1 MKNKCALILLILL
14 SLGIIAATVA
24 CSPAVEIA
32 SIAISEKSGDFKT
45 EYLVGE
51 ELNIDGIALTV
62 TRTDGEVYDVYAT
75 DIRQDLRILNFST
88 EKPTDRLSVV
98 LEYKGV
104 STSYD
109 IVVKT
114 VEAGTVR
121 YTVSFD
127 SMGGS
132 EVKSQS
138 VIEYGRAAEPETP
151 VREGYRFI
159 GWYTEN
165 TFNNQFNFATAQITA
180 DTVLYARWARLYTIS
195 FYSDDLTTLI
205 TTREVEAG
213 GTLSDIP
220 TVPARDGYDAS
231 WSRTVFT
238 NINQDVTVY
247 AQYVRQ
253 TFTVTFSYR
262 DEDGRTLRE
271 VGRIE
276 NVPYGTDL
284 IATQS
289 DRIDAFTAAVPEIVG
304 NRRFTGSWDS
314 TSASALRYVT
324 ADIYAEAAFNTI
336 SYTVVYYWNYP
347 DGTGETGAVYGD
359 SVQVTYNTP
368 IRTAPADPSLDGY
381 RFDGWFRQSGARD
394 KWDFTNDLVTADTAL
409 YAGWTKLYKVS
420 RYVPSSIIIP
430 EEGADKVIHNGTE
443 YWLYSVVSVPKG
455 GSDTPGNVPYVEG
468 YGGVWYDVSGTP
480 ATQASLTD
488 VNSDI
493 SLYAGY
499 EKNVY
504 TVSFYAFDRTTVVAT
519 QSVAYMEY
527 ASVPSVVPSRT
538 GYSFAGWDYDFD
550 TAITSNTNVYPTYTA
565 NVYIVNF
572 YETDSD
578 SSFTEQTVTYGTNPI
593 LYEPSAGTDYRF
605 DGWYTERG
613 GAAEWSGETLLTAE
627 TLVEKGV
634 LNSIDEFD
642 AYQPSATV
650 LHLYA
655 NWIRQYSVIFLDD
668 AGSNIET
675 LRVDAG
681 SILTEDA
688 APAIEE
694 RAGYTGAW
702 YIANEDNT
710 ATDQTYS
717 FGVQMTGTLRL
728 RIVYTINVYNVSFR
742 VDFVNNSGITSQSV
756 FIADPSDPDSD
767 YIVKVEY
774 NSTISLTSP
783 GFELPGRDS
792 VAGLIIS
799 YGGYSSGEVSLAG
812 FAWTDTG
819 IVNAPITAD
828 TVAVA
833 TCRLNRFTVTWY
845 ADEQATEPLYSTE
858 ADFHDSVRLPQDVA
872 SPERQGY
879 TFTGFRA
886 IPEGASATDVVSDMS
901 FVPVFTINS
910 YTLKFIGEGNVE
922 YPQYDYEGNS
932 LSLPVNY
939 DYGTVIGFT
948 SGIAGYRE
956 SVSAVTEEGV
966 DFLGWRKDAQGT
978 RIYYDP
984 ATGEWYKAG
993 GVGEDVY
1000 TASYLVVGE
1009 GADYLVTCDA
1019 GEIANL
1025 IRTNTWSNIAE
1036 RLYFVENG
1044 WYTVNSSGQYVLVGE
1059 GSGALKPAGVFYV
1072 LSGDTTFYAVT
1083 EATRYTV
1090 SFVTNIDGYV
1100 IDPVTVVHNS
1110 AVAAPSAAWENMVF
1124 LDWYVDPAF
1133 VTRYDFSTPVTS
1145 DLVLYA
1151 AWEAV
1156 AEGTEGV
1163 EYALNENRTEAYVA
1177 GYTGTATEV
1186 TVANYYMGVPVT
1198 QIGTEAFADTAIVSV
1213 TLPDTIISFGPG
1225 AFENTALTEITIP
1238 QRVGTI
1244 PDNCFRDCEMLETV
1258 RFREGAELSVIGSY
1272 AFSGC
1277 LSLKLNNLYVV
1288 DAAGSVTA
1296 TDDVSFPSSL
1306 TEIREGAFMGALSL
1320 RRVFLPA
1327 SLQRLG
1333 DRAFFEASE
1342 LMYAVFDRSEPA
1354 VLGTEVFYNSGLSY
1368 LNLRIYVP
1376 EVSRYVAGGTNW
1388 TALSDKL
1395 VSKYSMAIA
1404 PDGGIWSYAIDSS
1417 MSDSVIL
1424 LQYLGDE
1431 RTGSVFDVTVPNT
1444 VTVMTQSGT
1453 PASEAGKTYT
1463 VVGLGSNVFSSI
1475 IDSVEFGSTL
1485 SIEADTFYSASILEN
1500 LTIVRDL
1507 YSGYT
1512 VSGAALTQ
1520 AYVTSDSLY
1529 KLTLVN
1535 PNVTASGI
1543 FGGQL
1548 PSKITEVEVYGTSS
1562 FGLPDYMFADQTFI
1576 TRVHVGEYVE
1586 SVGTEA
1592 FAGMTALRELYFD
1605 SPTYLIAIETSAF
1618 SGDISLSEVQT
1629 YDGSAFADGIPG
1641 AVQTIGNG
1649 AFDGVPWVD
1658 AYVDSDGFTMLGAGI
1673 LYSYTGTASVVWVPE
1688 NAIAV
1693 SPNAFEYNSSVRQVV
1708 LPEGVKTIGEYA
1720 FANAVNL
1727 ESVYLT
1733 GSGAVI
1739 GEYAFMNSSK
1749 FAVLVVAGSATVPEN
1764 ALTGTLNDSG
1774 EFSLYAESSVSGV
1787 KSPIAVSNVGYD
1799 EASGWVYAYYSNAI
1813 ALLKYMSVPEESG
1826 AVITPATVSGTAVSR
1841 IGDYAFTR
1849 STAAIEVDTALVPIG
1864 NNPFGGL
1871 TSATE
1876 ITLNVNSRGNEDPQA
1891 SLRSGTGADNLIY
1904 RLVSATAGDVSLT
1917 INTPVGVAAVFGLN
1931 SGADLPQNLKSIYI
1945 DISDA
1950 VSIPDSFLENA
1961 GSVSGI
1967 FVRSG
1972 QDVYALETVEAE
1984 NALEGVSIGSAAF
1997 RGTGWMNAQD
2007 SEFVFIGGTL
2017 IEVRS
2022 AESVVRINARA
2033 TSINGYAFSDSVAE
2047 TVYIPASVVQISS
2060 DAFNGAEKLI
2070 RLLFNDREGAEPEL
2084 TGGNVLGGVDN
2095 ITIFY
2100 SGTGNYASWG
2110 TGVGNVVA
2118 LSTVYDYET
2127 EVSLTGDVRT
2137 VAHYLISTSGVLY
2150 MYRLYTE
2157 SADGTYIGEVTDVD
2171 IPAEVEVSAGGNI
2184 QTAVV
2189 KSLSG
2194 AVLTGSVT
2202 SVGLR
2207 YGITAEAS
2215 ALSNLSE
2222 LSVLRVLDVT
2232 PDARKLSAAT
2242 LRSVIDVHSVHV
2254 IEYNGAVTMNELLDG
2269 NLGAM
2274 SVVTSVVIEEGTV
2287 ETVDELLLGWDHIS
2301 SVSFPASIRKV
2312 GVNSLE
2318 NTVWYRSYSS
2328 TRYGNSNIMLGG
2340 VLYYKYDPSG
2350 TGGSTDVVIPA
2361 DAIVVNTAAF
2371 ANATIDN
2378 GDYKYSSM
2386 GLSVTQIRFEAGSR
2400 AESILDYAFAYCQ
2413 YLSSV
2418 SLPESVTYV
2427 SETAFEGTQITATD
2441 GALILNSSVGG
2452 KILIRYTGEASS
2464 YVVPFDVRTIAAG
2477 AFEGNTFLTQ
2487 VEVEDGSLLNSIGE
2501 NAFKDCLNLTTV
2513 GSRLRTLS
2521 NLTEIGAGAFDGT
2534 AWLDSAAQD
2543 VTFGN
2548 ETAGYIFYK
2557 KVTPPLDG
2565 TWSLPDN
2572 VKSIVEGALEG
2583 MTGAGKITGIELPKA
2598 PLVSPAELSDMLSD
2612 PLITSLT
2619 VYGDTPISDMTGRV
2633 LDNVTSVQIFALKEA
2648 DSIADGFIKGWSNV
2662 SAVTIPS
2669 TVKRIGAGAFDGTA
2683 WLEARISQATT
2694 GYVLASD
2701 PGILIKYVGS
2711 SASVT
2716 LPGYFKGIAA
2726 DAFAGN
2732 GNITAVDLSG
2742 TGVTEIPGGA
2752 FKDCTSLTEVRL
2764 PAGIVSIGAGAFD
2777 NTAEGFA
2784 VTFTAT
2790 DPSSL
2795 TVASGVF
2802 DSVSEIRVPAEA
2814 TEKYRELLPENLDK
2828 IVGV

>member
-14 SLGIIAATVA
+14 LLGIAAVAVA

-51 ELNIDGIALTV
+51 ELNIEGIALTV

-75 DIRQDLRILNFST
+75 DVRQDLRILNFST
-88 EKPTDRLSVV
+88 EQPTDRLSVV

-104 STSYD
+104 STSFD
-109 IVVKT
+109 IVVRS

-132 EVKSQS
+132 EVDSQS
-138 VIEYGRAAEPETP
+138 VVEYGRAAEPETP

-195 FYSDDLTTLI
+195 FYSDDQTTLI

-238 NINQDVTVY
+238 NINQDVNVY

-314 TSASALRYVT
+314 ASASALRYVT

-347 DGTGETGAVYGD
+347 AGTGEEGAVYGD
-359 SVQVTYNTP
+359 AVSVTYNTP
-368 IRTAPADPSLDGY
+368 IRTAPADPYLDGY

-409 YAGWTKLYKVS
+409 YAGWTKLYTVS
-420 RYVPSSIIIP
+420 RYVPSSITAP
-430 EEGADKVIHNGTE
+430 EEGADKVVHNGTE
-443 YWLYSVVSVPKG
+443 YWLYSAVSVPAG

-468 YGGVWYDVSGTP
+468 YSGLWYDVSGAP
-480 ATQASLTD
+480 VTQASLTGI
-488 VNSDI
+488 NSDI
-493 SLYAGY
+493 ALYAGY

-504 TVSFYAFDRTTVVAT
+504 TVSFYAYDRTTVVAT

-527 ASVPSVVPSRT
+527 ASVPSVVPPRT

-550 TAITSNTNVYPTYTA
+550 TAVTANTNVYPTYTA
-565 NVYIVNF
+565 NVYVVNF

-578 SSFTEQTVTYGTNPI
+578 SSFTEQTVTYGTNLM
-593 LYEPSAGTDYRF
+593 LYEPAGRTDYRF

-613 GAAEWSGETLLTAE
+613 GAEAWNGEMLLTAE
-627 TLVEKGV
+627 TLVEAGV
-634 LNSIDEFD
+634 LDAVEDFD
-642 AYQPSATV
+642 YQPSATV

-681 SILTEDA
+681 SILTEDM
-688 APAIEE
+688 APAIDE

-702 YIANEDNT
+702 FVANEDNT

-728 RIVYTINVYNVSFR
+728 RIVYTINVYSVSFR
-742 VDFVNNSGITSQSV
+742 VDFVNNAGITSRSV
-756 FIADPSDPDSD
+756 FIPDPSDPDSD
-767 YIVKVEY
+767 YRVEVEY
-774 NSTISLTSP
+774 NSTLSIASP
-783 GFELPGRDS
+783 GFELPGLSS
-792 VAGLIIS
+792 VAGLIVQ
-799 YGGYSSGEVSLAG
+799 YGGYSSAEVSLAG
-812 FAWTDTG
+812 FAWTDSG

-833 TCRLNRFTVTWY
+833 TCKLNRFTVTWY
-845 ADEQATEPLYSTE
+845 SDEQATVPLYTTE

-872 SPERQGY
+872 SPEREGY

-886 IPEGASATDVVSDMS
+886 VPEGASGTDVVSDMS

-956 SVSAVTEEGV
+956 SVSVVTEEGV

-978 RIYYDP
+978 RVYYDP
-984 ATGEWYKAG
+984 ETGEWYKAG
-993 GVGEDVY
+993 GAGEDVY
-1000 TASYLVVGE
+1000 TASYLFVGE
-1009 GADYLVTCDA
+1009 GADYLVAAEA

-1025 IRTNTWSNIAE
+1025 IRTGTWSGIAE
-1036 RLYFVENG
+1036 RLYFVDNA

-1059 GSGALKPAGVFYV
+1059 GSGDLKPAGVFYV

-1083 EATRYTV
+1083 EATSYTV

-1110 AVAAPSAAWENMVF
+1110 TVDAPAAAWENMVF

-1133 VTRYDFSTPVTS
+1133 VTRYDFSTPVTA
-1145 DLVLYA
+1145 DTVLYA

-1156 AEGTEGV
+1156 AQGTEGV
-1163 EYALNENRTEAYVA
+1163 EYALNENRTEAYVS
-1177 GYTGTATEV
+1177 GYTGTATDV

-1213 TLPDTIISFGPG
+1213 TLPDTIVSFGPS

-1244 PDNCFRDCEMLETV
+1244 PDNCFRDCEALQTV
-1258 RFREGAELSVIGSY
+1258 RFRDGAELSVIGSY

-1277 LSLKLNNLYVV
+1277 VSLKLNDLFVV
-1288 DAAGSVTA
+1288 DASGNVTE
-1296 TDDVSFPSSL
+1296 TDDTSFPSSL
-1306 TEIREGAFMGALSL
+1306 TEIREGAFMGASSL

-1333 DRAFFEASE
+1333 DRAFYETSE

-1354 VLGTEVFYNSGLSY
+1354 VLGTEAFYSSGLSY
-1368 LNLRIYVP
+1368 LNFRIYVP

-1388 TALSDKL
+1388 TALGDKL

-1424 LQYLGDE
+1424 LQYLGDD
-1431 RTGSVFDVTVPNT
+1431 RTGSVFEVTVPAT
-1444 VTVMTQSGT
+1444 VTVISVSGT
-1453 PASEAGKTYT
+1453 PAGEAGKTYT

-1475 IDSVEFGSTL
+1475 IYSVEFGSTL
-1485 SIEADTFYSASILEN
+1485 SIKEDTFYSASILEN

-1512 VSGAALTQ
+1512 VSGSALTA

-1535 PNVTASGI
+1535 PNVTAAGI

-1548 PSKITEVEVYGTSS
+1548 PSKITEVSVYGTSTFS
-1562 FGLPDYMFADQTFI
+1562 LPDYMFADQTFI
-1576 TRVHVGEYVE
+1576 TKAYIGEYVE
-1586 SVGTEA
+1586 SLGVES
-1592 FAGMTALRELYFD
+1592 FAGTTALRELYFD
-1605 SPTYLIAIETSAF
+1605 SLTYLNSIETSAF
-1618 SGDISLSEVQT
+1618 SGAVSLSTVRT
-1629 YDGSAFADGIPG
+1629 YDGSAYTDGIPS
-1641 AVQTIGNG
+1641 AVQTVGNG

-1658 AYVDSDGFTMLGAGI
+1658 AYVDQDGFTMLGAGI

-1693 SPNAFEYNSSVRQVV
+1693 SPNAFEYNSSIKQVI

-1733 GSGAVI
+1733 GSGTTI

-1787 KSPIAVSNVGYD
+1787 KTYIAVSNVGFD

-1813 ALLKYMSVPEESG
+1813 ALLKYMAVPADGS
-1826 AVITPATVSGTAVSR
+1826 AVTTPSTVTGTTVSR

-1864 NNPFGGL
+1864 DNPFGGL

-1891 SLRSGTGADNLIY
+1891 SLRSGTGKDNLLY
-1904 RLVSATAGDVSLT
+1904 KLVSVTNGSVSLT
-1917 INTPVGVAAVFGLN
+1917 INTPVGVADVFGMN

-1945 DISDA
+1945 DISGADA
-1950 VSIPDSFLENA
+1950 IPDSFLENA
-1961 GSVSGI
+1961 VAVEGI

-1972 QDVYALETVEAE
+1972 ENVYALETVEAE
-1984 NALEGVSIGSAAF
+1984 TALDGVSIGSAAF
-1997 RGTGWMNAQD
+1997 RGTGWMLAQD

-2022 AESVVRINARA
+2022 SESVVRIDARA

-2047 TVYIPASVVQISS
+2047 TIYIPASVTQLSA
-2060 DAFNGAEKLI
+2060 DAFNGAEKLV
-2070 RLLFNDREGAEPEL
+2070 RLLFSDREGAEPEL
-2084 TGGNVLGGVDN
+2084 TGGSVLGGVSGL
-2095 ITIFY
+2095 TIFY
-2100 SGTGNYASWG
+2100 SGSGNYGSWG
-2110 TGVGNVVA
+2110 TGVGNVVP

-2127 EVSLTGDVRT
+2127 EISLSADIRT
-2137 VAHYLISTSGVLY
+2137 MAHYLISTSGVLY

-2157 SADGTYIGEVTDVD
+2157 SADGTYIGEVSEVD

-2189 KSLSG
+2189 KSLSS

-2207 YGITAEAS
+2207 YGITAEAN

-2222 LSVLRVLDVT
+2222 LSVLRVLDVA

-2242 LRSVIDVHSVHV
+2242 LRSIIDTHSVHV
-2254 IEYNGAVTMNELLDG
+2254 IEYNGAVTMNDLLDG

-2274 SVVTSVVIEEGTV
+2274 SVVTSVVIEDGTE
-2287 ETVDELLLGWDHIS
+2287 ETVDELLLGWDHIT
-2301 SVSFPASIRKV
+2301 SVSFPSSIRKV

-2318 NTVWYRSYSS
+2318 NTAWYQSYSS

-2371 ANATIDN
+2371 ANVTIDN

-2386 GLSVTQIRFEAGSR
+2386 GLSVTQIRFEAGSK
-2400 AESILDYAFAYCQ
+2400 AQSILDYAFAYCQ

-2441 GALILNSSVGG
+2441 GALIVNSSVGG
-2452 KILIRYTGEASS
+2452 KILIRYTGDASS

-2477 AFEGNTFLTQ
+2477 AFEGNLSLTQ

-2501 NAFKDCLNLTTV
+2501 NAFKDCLNLTAV

-2521 NLTEIGAGAFDGT
+2521 NLTHIGAGAFEGT
-2534 AWLDSAAQD
+2534 AWLNSAAQD
-2543 VTFGN
+2543 VMFGN
-2548 ETAGYIFYK
+2548 DTAGYVFYR
-2557 KVTPPLDG
+2557 KVTSFDG
-2565 TWSLPDN
+2565 NWTLPDN
-2572 VKSIVEGALEG
+2572 VKSVVEGALDG
-2583 MTGAGKITGIELPKA
+2583 MTGTGKITGITLPKA
-2598 PLVSPAELSDMLSD
+2598 PLVSPAELSLMLSD
-2612 PLITSLT
+2612 PAITSLT
-2619 VYGDTPISDMTGRV
+2619 VYGDTPVSDMTGGV
-2633 LDNVTSVQIFALKEA
+2633 LENITSVQIIALTEA

-2669 TVKRIGAGAFDGTA
+2669 TVKRIGAGAFEGTA
-2683 WLEARISQATT
+2683 WLEDRIQTATT
-2694 GYVLASD
+2694 GYVLATAPS
-2701 PGILIKYVGS
+2701 ILIRYVGENT
-2711 SASVT
+2711 SVA

-2732 GNITAVDLSG
+2732 ERITSVDLSG
-2742 TGVTEIPGGA
+2742 TAVTEIPKAA
-2752 FKDCTSLTEVRL
+2752 FANCVSLTEVIL
-2764 PAGIVSIGAGAFD
+2764 PASVVSIGAGAFD

-2784 VTFTAT
+2784 VRFTAT

-2802 DSVSEIRVPAEA
+2802 DAVSEIRVPAA
-2814 TEKYRELLPENLDK
+2814 AMEKYRELLPEYLDK
-2828 IVGV
+2828 IVEV

>member
-1 MKNKCALILLILL
+1 
-14 SLGIIAATVA
+14 
-24 CSPAVEIA
+24 
-32 SIAISEKSGDFKT
+32 
-45 EYLVGE
+45 
-51 ELNIDGIALTV
+51 
-62 TRTDGEVYDVYAT
+62 
-75 DIRQDLRILNFST
+75 
-88 EKPTDRLSVV
+88 
-98 LEYKGV
+98 
-104 STSYD
+104 
-109 IVVKT
+109 
-114 VEAGTVR
+114 
-121 YTVSFD
+121 
-127 SMGGS
+127 
-132 EVKSQS
+132 
-138 VIEYGRAAEPETP
+138 
-151 VREGYRFI
+151 
-159 GWYTEN
+159 
-165 TFNNQFNFATAQITA
+165 
-180 DTVLYARWARLYTIS
+180 
-195 FYSDDLTTLI
+195 
-205 TTREVEAG
+205 
-213 GTLSDIP
+213 
-220 TVPARDGYDAS
+220 
-231 WSRTVFT
+231 
-238 NINQDVTVY
+238 
-247 AQYVRQ
+247 
-253 TFTVTFSYR
+253 
-262 DEDGRTLRE
+262 
-271 VGRIE
+271 
-276 NVPYGTDL
+276 
-284 IATQS
+284 
-289 DRIDAFTAAVPEIVG
+289 
-304 NRRFTGSWDS
+304 
-314 TSASALRYVT
+314 
-324 ADIYAEAAFNTI
+324 
-336 SYTVVYYWNYP
+336 
-347 DGTGETGAVYGD
+347 
-359 SVQVTYNTP
+359 
-368 IRTAPADPSLDGY
+368 
-381 RFDGWFRQSGARD
+381 
-394 KWDFTNDLVTADTAL
+394 
-409 YAGWTKLYKVS
+409 
-420 RYVPSSIIIP
+420 
-430 EEGADKVIHNGTE
+430 
-443 YWLYSVVSVPKG
+443 
-455 GSDTPGNVPYVEG
+455 
-468 YGGVWYDVSGTP
+468 
-480 ATQASLTD
+480 
-488 VNSDI
+488 
-493 SLYAGY
+493 
-499 EKNVY
+499 
-504 TVSFYAFDRTTVVAT
+504 
-519 QSVAYMEY
+519 
-527 ASVPSVVPSRT
+527 
-538 GYSFAGWDYDFD
+538 
-550 TAITSNTNVYPTYTA
+550 
-565 NVYIVNF
+565 
-572 YETDSD
+572 
-578 SSFTEQTVTYGTNPI
+578 
-593 LYEPSAGTDYRF
+593 
-605 DGWYTERG
+605 
-613 GAAEWSGETLLTAE
+613 
-627 TLVEKGV
+627 
-634 LNSIDEFD
+634 
-642 AYQPSATV
+642 
-650 LHLYA
+650 
-655 NWIRQYSVIFLDD
+655 
-668 AGSNIET
+668 
-675 LRVDAG
+675 
-681 SILTEDA
+681 
-688 APAIEE
+688 
-694 RAGYTGAW
+694 
-702 YIANEDNT
+702 
-710 ATDQTYS
+710 
-717 FGVQMTGTLRL
+717 
-728 RIVYTINVYNVSFR
+728 
-742 VDFVNNSGITSQSV
+742 
-756 FIADPSDPDSD
+756 
-767 YIVKVEY
+767 
-774 NSTISLTSP
+774 
-783 GFELPGRDS
+783 
-792 VAGLIIS
+792 
-799 YGGYSSGEVSLAG
+799 
-812 FAWTDTG
+812 
-819 IVNAPITAD
+819 
-828 TVAVA
+828 
-833 TCRLNRFTVTWY
+833 
-845 ADEQATEPLYSTE
+845 
-858 ADFHDSVRLPQDVA
+858 
-872 SPERQGY
+872 
-879 TFTGFRA
+879 
-886 IPEGASATDVVSDMS
+886 
-901 FVPVFTINS
+901 
-910 YTLKFIGEGNVE
+910 
-922 YPQYDYEGNS
+922 
-932 LSLPVNY
+932 
-939 DYGTVIGFT
+939 
-948 SGIAGYRE
+948 
-956 SVSAVTEEGV
+956 
-966 DFLGWRKDAQGT
+966 
-978 RIYYDP
+978 
-984 ATGEWYKAG
+984 
-993 GVGEDVY
+993 
-1000 TASYLVVGE
+1000 
-1009 GADYLVTCDA
+1009 
-1019 GEIANL
+1019 
-1025 IRTNTWSNIAE
+1025 
-1036 RLYFVENG
+1036 
-1044 WYTVNSSGQYVLVGE
+1044 
-1059 GSGALKPAGVFYV
+1059 
-1072 LSGDTTFYAVT
+1072 
-1083 EATRYTV
+1083 
-1090 SFVTNIDGYV
+1090 
-1100 IDPVTVVHNS
+1100 
-1110 AVAAPSAAWENMVF
+1110 
-1124 LDWYVDPAF
+1124 
-1133 VTRYDFSTPVTS
+1133 
-1145 DLVLYA
+1145 
-1151 AWEAV
+1151 
-1156 AEGTEGV
+1156 
-1163 EYALNENRTEAYVA
+1163 
-1177 GYTGTATEV
+1177 
-1186 TVANYYMGVPVT
+1186 
-1198 QIGTEAFADTAIVSV
+1198 
-1213 TLPDTIISFGPG
+1213 
-1225 AFENTALTEITIP
+1225 
-1238 QRVGTI
+1238 
-1244 PDNCFRDCEMLETV
+1244 
-1258 RFREGAELSVIGSY
+1258 
-1272 AFSGC
+1272 
-1277 LSLKLNNLYVV
+1277 
-1288 DAAGSVTA
+1288 
-1296 TDDVSFPSSL
+1296 
-1306 TEIREGAFMGALSL
+1306 
-1320 RRVFLPA
+1320 
-1327 SLQRLG
+1327 
-1333 DRAFFEASE
+1333 
-1342 LMYAVFDRSEPA
+1342 
-1354 VLGTEVFYNSGLSY
+1354 
-1368 LNLRIYVP
+1368 
-1376 EVSRYVAGGTNW
+1376 
-1388 TALSDKL
+1388 
-1395 VSKYSMAIA
+1395 
-1404 PDGGIWSYAIDSS
+1404 
-1417 MSDSVIL
+1417 
-1424 LQYLGDE
+1424 
-1431 RTGSVFDVTVPNT
+1431 
-1444 VTVMTQSGT
+1444 
-1453 PASEAGKTYT
+1453 
-1463 VVGLGSNVFSSI
+1463 
-1475 IDSVEFGSTL
+1475 
-1485 SIEADTFYSASILEN
+1485 
-1500 LTIVRDL
+1500 
-1507 YSGYT
+1507 
-1512 VSGAALTQ
+1512 
-1520 AYVTSDSLY
+1520 
-1529 KLTLVN
+1529 
-1535 PNVTASGI
+1535 
-1543 FGGQL
+1543 
-1548 PSKITEVEVYGTSS
+1548 
-1562 FGLPDYMFADQTFI
+1562 MFADQTFI

-1586 SVGTEA
+1586 SLGVEA

-1605 SPTYLIAIETSAF
+1605 SLTYLNSIETSAF
-1618 SGDISLSEVQT
+1618 SGDISLSTVLT
-1629 YDGSAFADGIPG
+1629 YDGYAYTDGIPG

-1733 GSGAVI
+1733 GSGTVI

-1787 KSPIAVSNVGYD
+1787 NSYIAVSNVGFD

-1813 ALLKYMSVPEESG
+1813 ALLKYTAVPAEGS
-1826 AVITPATVSGTAVSR
+1826 AVTTPATVSGTAVSR

-1904 RLVSATAGDVSLT
+1904 KLVSATAGDVSLT

-1945 DISDA
+1945 DISGA

-1961 GSVSGI
+1961 GSVNGI

-1972 QDVYALETVEAE
+1972 QEVYALETVEAE

-2022 AESVVRINARA
+2022 AESVVRIDARA

-2047 TVYIPASVVQISS
+2047 TVYIPASVAQISS

-2127 EVSLTGDVRT
+2127 EVSLSGDVRT

-2427 SETAFEGTQITATD
+2427 AETAFEGTQITATD

-2487 VEVEDGSLLNSIGE
+2487 VEVEEGSLLNSIGE
-2501 NAFKDCLNLTTV
+2501 NAFKGCRNLTTV

-2521 NLTEIGAGAFDGT
+2521 NLTNIGAGAFDGT
-2534 AWLDSAAQD
+2534 AWLNSASQD

-2557 KVTPPLDG
+2557 KVTPFDG
-2565 TWSLPDN
+2565 TWNLPDN

-2583 MTGAGKITGIELPKA
+2583 MTGAGKITGITLPKA

-2633 LDNVTSVQIFALKEA
+2633 LDNVTSVQIIALAEA
-2648 DSIADGFIKGWSNV
+2648 DVIADGFIKGWSNV

-2683 WLEARISQATT
+2683 WLEAEISQATT
-2694 GYVLASD
+2694 GYVLASA
-2701 PGILIKYVGS
+2701 PSILIRYVGS

-2716 LPGYFKGIAA
+2716 LPGYFKGIAS

-2732 GNITAVDLSG
+2732 GNITAVNLSG
-2742 TGVTEIPGGA
+2742 TSLTEIPGGA
-2752 FKDCTSLTEVRL
+2752 FKDCVSLTEVSL
-2764 PAGIVSIGAGAFD
+2764 PASVVSIGAGAFE

-2784 VTFTAT
+2784 LRFSAT
-2790 DPSSL
+2790 DPSSI
-2795 TVASGVF
+2795 TVESGVF

-2814 TEKYRELLPENLDK
+2814 IEKYRELWPESLDK